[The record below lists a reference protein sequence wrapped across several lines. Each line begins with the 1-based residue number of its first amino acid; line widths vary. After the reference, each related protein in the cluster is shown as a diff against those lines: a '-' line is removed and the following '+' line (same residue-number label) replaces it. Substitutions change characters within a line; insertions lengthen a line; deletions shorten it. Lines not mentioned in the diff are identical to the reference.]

1 MKIKRTARSQQPAAN
16 SEERAATTDPNAEV
30 DESHLYAF
38 TYEGV
43 EYMTLLTRKYNER
56 KPYSPP
62 TPKRIH
68 AFIPGTI
75 VKVNIKEKEK
85 IKKGDSLLL
94 LQAMK
99 MNNEI
104 LTSIDGV
111 IKKIHVKKG
120 DVVVKNQLLVE
131 LR

>member
-1 MKIKRTARSQQPAAN
+1 MKIKRTSK
-16 SEERAATTDPNAEV
+16 SERQTETTDPNAEL
-30 DESHLYAF
+30 DEAQLYAF

-62 TPKRIH
+62 TPKKIH

-104 LTSIDGV
+104 LTSIDGTV
-111 IKKIHVKKG
+111 KKVHVKKG

>member
-1 MKIKRTARSQQPAAN
+1 MKIKRSSKKAERNAQSDNPEAHVEHDDSQ
-16 SEERAATTDPNAEV
+16 
-30 DESHLYAF
+30 LYAF

-43 EYMTLLTRKYNER
+43 EYMTLLTRKYQDR

-62 TPKRIH
+62 NPKLIY

-75 VKVNIKEKEK
+75 VKVNTKEKEK
-85 IKKGDSLLL
+85 IKKGESLLL

-99 MNNEI
+99 MNNDI
-104 LTSIDGV
+104 LSSIDGTV
-111 IKKIHVKKG
+111 KKLHVKKG

>member
-1 MKIKRTARSQQPAAN
+1 MKLKRKAK
-16 SEERAATTDPNAEV
+16 SEKRKAKSKKPEV
-30 DESHLYAF
+30 VEPVEHDNEQLYAF

-43 EYMTLLTRKYNER
+43 EYMTLLTRKFHDR

-62 TPKRIH
+62 NPKRIH

-75 VKVNIKEKEK
+75 VKVNVKEKAK
-85 IKKGDSLLL
+85 IKKGENLLSLK
-94 LQAMK
+94 AMK
-99 MNNEI
+99 MNNDI
-104 LTSIDGV
+104 LSSIDGT

-131 LR
+131 LK